1 VGAIT
6 LAGVGEFSASDLDF
20 LEGMGPEN
28 HDEFG
33 AALKG
38 EAVLDVWMETNAPAM
53 KKVTGA
59 EVREAFGGL
68 IGDAD
73 KAVIDGE
80 YADQLASVMRS
91 SMAVSFDGWIDDDLA
106 FVKPWG
112 FDLAAITK
120 PVYIWQ
126 GDDDFM
132 VPHAHSKWLAAH
144 IPGSVL
150 KFIPVHGHISL
161 IEKYRPEILD
171 QAQQLLK

>member
-53 KKVTGA
+53 KKVTGV
-59 EVREAFGGL
+59 EIRDAFGGL

-80 YADQLASVMRS
+80 YADQLAAVMRS
-91 SMAVSFDGWIDDDLA
+91 ALAVSFDGRAMMTLW
-106 FVKPWG
+106 FR
-112 FDLAAITK
+112 
-120 PVYIWQ
+120 
-126 GDDDFM
+126 M
-132 VPHAHSKWLAAH
+132 
-144 IPGSVL
+144 
-150 KFIPVHGHISL
+150 L
-161 IEKYRPEILD
+161 IRNG
-171 QAQQLLK
+171 